1 MLASPA
7 ESPQERHLYKVIDK
21 EVVCVTCRMASDTDN
36 CNFIDVNFEPETLN
50 FYELQCL
57 GPRIPCVHVVRVE
70 YGENE
75 TAVMT
80 TLRKVDSEGD
90 ARELL
95 EHLTPIVRYLTIP
108 LADGSIGRAQVLLPL
123 NWNDKHY
130 HKLRFPL
137 FIRT

>member
-1 MLASPA
+1 
-7 ESPQERHLYKVIDK
+7 
-21 EVVCVTCRMASDTDN
+21 
-36 CNFIDVNFEPETLN
+36 
-50 FYELQCL
+50 
-57 GPRIPCVHVVRVE
+57 VRVE
-70 YGENE
+70 YGEND
-75 TAVMT
+75 TAIMK

-90 ARELL
+90 TRELL
-95 EHLTPIVRYLTIP
+95 EHLTPIVKYMTIP